1 MLTNLLHIVQVRV
14 LQLRQEQERVRVLEE
29 ALHVL
34 AREHH
39 ELEQSVALSQ
49 AGSPPPSKRNS
60 RLFELDDDEFYD
72 AFEAGTKFSFNK
84 PTCLWF

>member
-1 MLTNLLHIVQVRV
+1 V

-49 AGSPPPSKRNS
+49 AGSPTLLKNHPRFFDAS
-60 RLFELDDDEFYD
+60 EDEFYD
-72 AFEAGTKFSFNK
+72 AFEAG
-84 PTCLWF
+84 PLQ

>member
-1 MLTNLLHIVQVRV
+1 
-14 LQLRQEQERVRVLEE
+14 VLEE

-49 AGSPPPSKRNS
+49 AGSPPLSKRGS
-60 RLFELDDDEFYD
+60 RLFDPSDDEFYD
-72 AFEAGTKFSFNK
+72 AFEAGKTLIPTQFVLNYFSI
-84 PTCLWF
+84 

>member
-1 MLTNLLHIVQVRV
+1 MGKNKADEFMYILQVRV

-72 AFEAGTKFSFNK
+72 AFEAGNNISSTLN
-84 PTCLWF
+84 T